1 MKTIFINPLKLKSGV
16 EYPAGTPVSV
26 YPHLNDVHAQLFV
39 DGSFEPII
47 IRMVNLFRYFA
58 EFIEVTPEAID
69 EAMMDEECPSM
80 TGETGIEP
88 DGHDSDGWPSILA
101 AAGIH

>member
-1 MKTIFINPLKLKSGV
+1 MKTKLIHSLKLKSGL
-16 EYPAGTPVSV
+16 EFPIGTLVSV

-39 DGSFEPII
+39 DGTLEPII
-47 IRMVNLFRYFA
+47 IHMVNLFRYFP

-69 EAMMDEECPSM
+69 NAMMDGECPSM

-88 DGHDSDGWPSILA
+88 DGYDSDGWPSILS
-101 AAGIH
+101 AAGII

>member
-1 MKTIFINPLKLKSGV
+1 MKTKLTRPLKLKSGL
-16 EYPAGTPVSV
+16 EFPIGTPVSV

-47 IRMVNLFRYFA
+47 IQMFNLFRYFP
-58 EFIEVTPEAID
+58 EFIEVTPEAIG
-69 EAMMDEECPSM
+69 EAMMDGECPSM

-101 AAGIH
+101 AAGII

>member
-1 MKTIFINPLKLKSGV
+1 MKTQLIRPLKLKSGV
-16 EYPAGTPVSV
+16 EFPIGTPVSV

-39 DGSFEPII
+39 EGSLEPII
-47 IRMVNLFRYFA
+47 IQMINLFHYFPV
-58 EFIEVTPEAID
+58 FIEVTSDAID
-69 EAMMDEECPSM
+69 EAMMDGECPSM

-101 AAGIH
+101 AAGII

>member
-1 MKTIFINPLKLKSGV
+1 MKTQLINPLKLKSGV
-16 EYPAGTPVSV
+16 EFPSGTPVSV

-39 DGSFEPII
+39 DGSFEPIT
-47 IRMVNLFRYFA
+47 IRLINLYRYFP
-58 EFIEVTPEAID
+58 EFMEVTQEAID
-69 EAMMDEECPSM
+69 EAMMDGECPSM

-101 AAGIH
+101 AARIL